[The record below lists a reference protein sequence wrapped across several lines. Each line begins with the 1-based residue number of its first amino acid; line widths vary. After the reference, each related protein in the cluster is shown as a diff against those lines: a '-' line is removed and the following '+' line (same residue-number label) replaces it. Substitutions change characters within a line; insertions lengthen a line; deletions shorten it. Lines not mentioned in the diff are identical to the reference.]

1 MAPYFGF
8 TSSEVKQL
16 CEQYGLSYDECCR
29 WYDGYKLYIDKEYT
43 DVFNPQAVAE
53 AIRDGECNS
62 YWPETA
68 SYLPVSEQ
76 IDRNA
81 NGIQEAIVQMITK
94 ESVPVD
100 VSGFLNSLDKIETRD
115 EILTYLIHLGYLS
128 YDAQNRTC
136 TIPNLEIQKRWKLIV
151 SRARNYAKVNEV
163 LAQSDQLLKDTIALK
178 TDKVAEGLR
187 NAHARIGT
195 ILTYNNEA
203 TLQCAIY
210 LAYFAAIEYYTILKE
225 THVGEGIADL
235 IFLPYVPNKPAIVI
249 ELKVD
254 QTTNVALK
262 QIDDKHYTQPLDG
275 YHGKLLKVAVNYDRK
290 SKIHQC
296 EIREETI

>member
-1 MAPYFGF
+1 MSASSCSRRYSWIQRV
-8 TSSEVKQL
+8 TSGSA
-16 CEQYGLSYDECCR
+16 R
-29 WYDGYKLYIDKEYT
+29 
-43 DVFNPQAVAE
+43 
-53 AIRDGECNS
+53 
-62 YWPETA
+62 
-68 SYLPVSEQ
+68 
-76 IDRNA
+76 
-81 NGIQEAIVQMITK
+81 
-94 ESVPVD
+94 
-100 VSGFLNSLDKIETRD
+100 
-115 EILTYLIHLGYLS
+115 EIS
-128 YDAQNRTC
+128 S
-136 TIPNLEIQKRWKLIV
+136 P
-151 SRARNYAKVNEV
+151 S
-163 LAQSDQLLKDTIALK
+163 S
-178 TDKVAEGLR
+178 
-187 NAHARIGT
+187 ARIGT

-225 THVGEGIADL
+225 TPVGEGIADL
-235 IFLPYVPNKPAIVI
+235 IFLPYVPNKPAIII